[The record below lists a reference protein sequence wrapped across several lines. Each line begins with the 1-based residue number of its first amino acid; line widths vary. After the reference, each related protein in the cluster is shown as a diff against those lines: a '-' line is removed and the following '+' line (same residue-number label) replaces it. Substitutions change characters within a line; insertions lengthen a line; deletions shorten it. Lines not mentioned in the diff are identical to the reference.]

1 MSVLLTAA
9 LRGSASFLL
18 TVSAI
23 AVCLPTHLC
32 QPISADGERK
42 SHLMV
47 RERVICFSLRLLCLA
62 ATRSVTLLCHIEH
75 FHIPVDHGMDHPD
88 ASTHLLVCARHG
100 ASAARIVSACMPPNS
115 SAKGML
121 YRACCTGHVVPL
133 IMRHAAGQPV
143 AHRGRF
149 GVSTFRRFDGSL
161 DGNLLRDVMMRCSNF
176 AMQTSRWSACSGEPV
191 LCARSLDVQR
201 GCSAWTLRRCCSPN
215 LQAFLHLFLHPGL
228 PAVCATFACAASR

>member
-1 MSVLLTAA
+1 MAW
-9 LRGSASFLL
+9 
-18 TVSAI
+18 I
-23 AVCLPTHLC
+23 
-32 QPISADGERK
+32 
-42 SHLMV
+42 
-47 RERVICFSLRLLCLA
+47 
-62 ATRSVTLLCHIEH
+62 TR
-75 FHIPVDHGMDHPD
+75 MDHPD

-161 DGNLLRDVMMRCSNF
+161 DGNLLRDVMMRCSDF
-176 AMQTSRWSACSGEPV
+176 TMQTPRTSPRCKLHHDGRLALV
-191 LCARSLDVQR
+191 NLCCAHAAWMFSVDVQR
-201 GCSAWTLRRCCSPN
+201 GPCAVAAARTCRRSCTCSCTPDPQQSVQPLRVQPLAERFCCPHPQSWRKGTLREV
-215 LQAFLHLFLHPGL
+215 LA
-228 PAVCATFACAASR
+228 